1 MNMQKIIPPLFVA
14 AVAVMAAYS
23 GLNDFYLLI
32 IFNIGIYFI
41 AATGFNILVGQTGQ
55 KSLGHA
61 GLFGVGAYTVALLT
75 VNYQWSPW
83 LALLAAVVISAVFGV
98 LIALPAL
105 KVRGP
110 SLAMVTIAFGL
121 LIEKVVSEWTD
132 VFKGQEGFY
141 GIAGLT
147 FNGVPL
153 DSRQWVVVVVLI
165 GLLLHALTSL
175 LLNGGFGRGFAAVRT
190 SEIAAESV
198 GISVY
203 RFKILAF
210 VISAITCG
218 IAGGLVAQQN
228 QYINSDFV
236 NFNLSVF
243 FLVLVLFGGRTPTG
257 SFLGAVV
264 LTLIDAMLARWPEVQ
279 HFAYGLILL
288 FALYAMPEGLAGLL
302 QKVLP
307 RRSLLSDEERSKVE
321 PWLPSR
327 EIRRAMKSGTDSQID
342 EQGVGHAPFLEVKA
356 LYKAFGGVVPTN
368 KVSFSVSQ
376 GSIVSLIGPNGAGKT
391 TTLNLLSGLVQ
402 PGSGSI
408 EFKQRQLVGMPA
420 HEIAAC
426 GIGRTFQNLRL
437 FDGLSVL
444 ENVMVG
450 MYRIQKTGFLASLL
464 GLPSSLAEE
473 RQLRREAY
481 AVLKFFDL
489 ERYADDIANSLPYG
503 LQRRLEIA
511 RAVVSMPDLLLLDE
525 PAAGLNPAETDEL
538 TALIVKLRDKGLT
551 IFLIEHHMDLV
562 MAISDYIVVLDY
574 GVKIASGK
582 PAQIQDDPRV
592 IEAYLGAAA

>member
-1 MNMQKIIPPLFVA
+1 MNLRPLLVPLCVA
-14 AVAVMAAYS
+14 ALAVAAAYS

-32 IFNIGIYFI
+32 LFNIGVYYI

-75 VNYQWSPW
+75 VNYQVNPW
-83 LALLAAVVISAVFGV
+83 LALAAAIVISALFGV
-98 LIALPAL
+98 AIALPAL
-105 KVRGP
+105 KVKGP

-121 LIEKVVSEWTD
+121 LIEKIVSEWTD

-141 GIAGLT
+141 GITGLT
-147 FNGVPL
+147 WGGAPL
-153 DSRQWVVVVVLI
+153 DGRQWVVVVVVI
-165 GLLLHALTSL
+165 GLLLHAATSL
-175 LLNGGFGRGFAAVRT
+175 LLNGRFGRGFAAVRT
-190 SEIAAESV
+190 SEIAAGSV

-243 FLVLVLFGGRTPTG
+243 FLVLVLFGGRSPTG

-264 LTLIDAMLARWPEVQ
+264 LTVIDAMLARWPEVQ

-288 FALYAMPEGLAGLL
+288 FALYAMPEGLSGLL
-302 QKVLP
+302 ARVLP
-307 RRSLLSDEERSKVE
+307 RRSLLSAREREAIK
-321 PWLPSR
+321 PWSPTQTR
-327 EIRRAMKSGTDSQID
+327 K
-342 EQGVGHAPFLEVKA
+342 QGAGDLLVVKD

-368 KVSFSVSQ
+368 KVSFSIQ
-376 GSIVSLIGPNGAGKT
+376 EGSIVSLIGPNGAGKT
-391 TTLNLLSGLVQ
+391 TTLNLLSGLVT
-402 PGSGSI
+402 PDAGSI
-408 EFKQRQLVGMPA
+408 RFKDHDLVGLPA
-420 HEIAAC
+420 DQIASL
-426 GIGRTFQNLRL
+426 GIGRTFQNLKL
-437 FDGLSVL
+437 FEGLSTL

-450 MYRIQKTGFLASLL
+450 LYRVQRSGFWANLL

-473 RQLRREAY
+473 RRMRREAY
-481 AVLKFFDL
+481 AILKFFEL
-489 ERYADDIANSLPYG
+489 ERYADDAANSLPYG

-511 RAVVSMPDLLLLDE
+511 RAVAAMPELLLLDE
-525 PAAGLNPAETDEL
+525 PAAGLNPAETDAL
-538 TALIVKLRDKGLT
+538 TGLIARLRDKGLT
-551 IFLIEHHMDLV
+551 VLLIEHHMDLV
-562 MAISDYIVVLDY
+562 MAISDQIVVLDY
-574 GVKIASGK
+574 GVKIASGL
-582 PAQIQDDPRV
+582 PAQIQENPKV
-592 IEAYLGAAA
+592 IEAYLGAPA

>member
-1 MNMQKIIPPLFVA
+1 MKLSKILVPLVIA
-14 AVAVMAAYS
+14 ALAIGYAYS

-32 IFNIGIYFI
+32 LFNIGVYYI

-75 VNYQWSPW
+75 VNYQVDPW
-83 LALLAAVVISAVFGV
+83 LALGCAAVVSAVFGV
-98 LIALPAL
+98 VIAIPAL
-105 KVRGP
+105 KVKGP

-121 LIEKVVSEWTD
+121 LIEKIVSEWTD

-141 GIAGLT
+141 GITGLT
-147 FNGVPL
+147 FGGATL
-153 DSRQWVVVVVLI
+153 DSRQWVVVVVVL
-165 GLLLHALTSL
+165 GLALHAMTSL
-175 LLNGGFGRGFAAVRT
+175 LLNGRFGRGFAAVRT

-210 VISAITCG
+210 AISAITCG

-243 FLVLVLFGGRTPTG
+243 FLVLVLFGGRTPGG

-264 LTLIDAMLARWPEVQ
+264 LTVIDAMLARWPEVQ

-302 QKVLP
+302 AKVLP
-307 RRSLLSDEERSKVE
+307 TRG
-321 PWLPSR
+321 PR
-327 EIRRAMKSGTDSQID
+327 EALAAEAGAADWTPASPADRGGAASG
-342 EQGVGHAPFLEVKA
+342 FLEVKD

-368 KVSFSVSQ
+368 KVSFSLER
-376 GSIVSLIGPNGAGKT
+376 GSVVSLIGPNGAGKT
-391 TTLNLLSGLVQ
+391 TTLNLLSGLVV
-402 PGSGSI
+402 PDAGSI
-408 EFKQRQLVGMPA
+408 RFKNRQMVGLSPN
-420 HEIAAC
+420 EIAAS
-426 GIGRTFQNLRL
+426 GIGRTFQNLKL
-437 FDGLSVL
+437 FDGLSAL

-450 MYRIQKTGFLASLL
+450 FYRVQKSSFFSNLL
-464 GLPSSLAEE
+464 GLPGSLAEE
-473 RQLRREAY
+473 RRIRRQAY
-481 AVLKFFDL
+481 AILRFFELD
-489 ERYADDIANSLPYG
+489 RYADDAANSLPYG

-511 RAVVSMPDLLLLDE
+511 RAVAAMPDLLLLDE
-525 PAAGLNPAETDEL
+525 PAAGLNPAETDQL
-538 TALIVKLRDKGLT
+538 TDLIVKLKNMGLT
-551 IFLIEHHMDLV
+551 ILLIEHHMDLV
-562 MAISDYIVVLDY
+562 MAISDHIVVLDY
-574 GVKIASGK
+574 GVKIASGL
-582 PAQIQDDPRV
+582 PNHIQENPKV
-592 IEAYLGAAA
+592 IEAYLGAPA

>member
-1 MNMQKIIPPLFVA
+1 MSKLLIPLVIA
-14 AVAVMAAYS
+14 ALAVGFAYS

-32 IFNIGIYFI
+32 LFNIGVYYI

-75 VNYQWSPW
+75 VNYQVNPW
-83 LALLAAVVISAVFGV
+83 LALLCAAGVSAVFGV
-98 LIALPAL
+98 AIAIPAL
-105 KVRGP
+105 KVKGP

-121 LIEKVVSEWTD
+121 LIEKIVSEWTD

-141 GIAGLT
+141 GITGLT
-147 FNGVPL
+147 FNGATL
-153 DSRQWVVVVVLI
+153 DSRQWVVVVVML
-165 GLLLHALTSL
+165 GLALHAMTSL
-175 LLNGGFGRGFAAVRT
+175 LLNGRFGRGFAAVRT

-210 VISAITCG
+210 AISAITCG

-243 FLVLVLFGGRTPTG
+243 FLVLVLFGGRTPVG

-264 LTLIDAMLARWPEVQ
+264 LTVLDAMLARWPEVQ

-302 QKVLP
+302 RRVLP
-307 RRSLLSDEERSKVE
+307 QRGQRDALSRGAAAAEWTPK
-321 PWLPSR
+321 
-327 EIRRAMKSGTDSQID
+327 RAAQVVST
-342 EQGVGHAPFLEVKA
+342 APGRAAPEFLEVKD

-368 KVSFSVSQ
+368 KVSFSLAQ

-391 TTLNLLSGLVQ
+391 TTLNLLSGLVT
-402 PGSGSI
+402 PDAGSI
-408 EFKQRQLVGMPA
+408 RFKNKQMVGLSPN
-420 HEIAAC
+420 EIAAS
-426 GIGRTFQNLRL
+426 GIGRTFQNLKL
-437 FDGLSVL
+437 FDGLTAL

-450 MYRIQKTGFLASLL
+450 FYRVQKSGFFSNLL
-464 GLPSSLAEE
+464 GLPASLAEE
-473 RQLRREAY
+473 RRMRQEAF
-481 AVLKFFDL
+481 AILKFFDL
-489 ERYADDIANSLPYG
+489 DRYADDAANSLPYG

-511 RAVVSMPDLLLLDE
+511 RAVAAMPDLLLLDE
-525 PAAGLNPAETDEL
+525 PAAGLNPAETDQL
-538 TALIVKLRDKGLT
+538 TDLIVKLKGMGLT
-551 IFLIEHHMDLV
+551 ILLIEHHMDLV
-562 MAISDYIVVLDY
+562 MAISDHIVVLDY
-574 GVKIASGK
+574 GVKIASGL
-582 PAQIQDDPRV
+582 PNHIQENPKV
-592 IEAYLGAAA
+592 IEAYLGAPA

>member
-1 MNMQKIIPPLFVA
+1 MNMSKLLIPLVIA
-14 AVAVMAAYS
+14 ALAVGFAYS

-32 IFNIGIYFI
+32 LFNIGVYYI

-75 VNYQWSPW
+75 VNYQVNPW
-83 LALLAAVVISAVFGV
+83 LALLCAAGVSAVFGV
-98 LIALPAL
+98 AIAIPAL
-105 KVRGP
+105 KVKGP

-121 LIEKVVSEWTD
+121 LIEKIVSEWTD

-141 GIAGLT
+141 GITGLT
-147 FNGVPL
+147 FNGATL
-153 DSRQWVVVVVLI
+153 DSRQWVVVVVLV
-165 GLLLHALTSL
+165 GLALHAMTSL
-175 LLNGGFGRGFAAVRT
+175 LLNGRFGRGFAAVRT

-210 VISAITCG
+210 AISAITCG

-243 FLVLVLFGGRTPTG
+243 FLVLVLFGGRTPVG

-264 LTLIDAMLARWPEVQ
+264 LTVLDAMLARWPEVQ

-302 QKVLP
+302 RRVLP
-307 RRSLLSDEERSKVE
+307 QRGQRDALARSTNAAEWTPK
-321 PWLPSR
+321 
-327 EIRRAMKSGTDSQID
+327 RAAPPAKPG
-342 EQGVGHAPFLEVKA
+342 QGRAAPEFLEVKD

-368 KVSFSVSQ
+368 KVSFSLAQ

-391 TTLNLLSGLVQ
+391 TTLNLLSGLVA
-402 PGSGSI
+402 PDAGSI
-408 EFKQRQLVGMPA
+408 RFKNKQMVGLSA
-420 HEIAAC
+420 NEIAAS
-426 GIGRTFQNLRL
+426 GIGRTFQNLKL
-437 FDGLSVL
+437 FDGLTAL

-450 MYRIQKTGFLASLL
+450 FYRVQQSGFISNLL
-464 GLPSSLAEE
+464 GLPASLAEE
-473 RQLRREAY
+473 RRMRQEAF
-481 AVLKFFDL
+481 AILKFFDL
-489 ERYADDIANSLPYG
+489 DRYADDAANSLPYG

-511 RAVVSMPDLLLLDE
+511 RAVAAMPDLLLLDE
-525 PAAGLNPAETDEL
+525 PAAGLNPAETDQL
-538 TALIVKLRDKGLT
+538 TDLIVKLKGMGLT
-551 IFLIEHHMDLV
+551 ILLIEHHMDLV
-562 MAISDYIVVLDY
+562 MAISDHIVVLDY
-574 GVKIASGK
+574 GVKIASGL
-582 PAQIQDDPRV
+582 PNHIQENPKV
-592 IEAYLGAAA
+592 IEAYLGAPA

>member
-1 MNMQKIIPPLFVA
+1 MSKLLIPLVIA
-14 AVAVMAAYS
+14 ALAVGFAYS

-32 IFNIGIYFI
+32 LFNIGVYYI

-75 VNYQWSPW
+75 VNYQVNPW
-83 LALLAAVVISAVFGV
+83 LALLCAAGVSAVFGV
-98 LIALPAL
+98 AIAIPAL
-105 KVRGP
+105 KVKGP

-121 LIEKVVSEWTD
+121 LIEKIVSEWTD

-141 GIAGLT
+141 GITGLT
-147 FNGVPL
+147 FNGATL
-153 DSRQWVVVVVLI
+153 DSRQWVVVVVML
-165 GLLLHALTSL
+165 GLALHAMTSL
-175 LLNGGFGRGFAAVRT
+175 LLNGRFGRGFAAVRT

-210 VISAITCG
+210 AISAITCG

-243 FLVLVLFGGRTPTG
+243 FLVLVLFGGRTPVG

-264 LTLIDAMLARWPEVQ
+264 LTVLDAMLARWPEVQ

-302 QKVLP
+302 RRVLP
-307 RRSLLSDEERSKVE
+307 QRGQRDALSRGAAAAEWTPKRAAQVVS
-321 PWLPSR
+321 PSPG
-327 EIRRAMKSGTDSQID
+327 RA
-342 EQGVGHAPFLEVKA
+342 APEFLEVKD

-368 KVSFSVSQ
+368 KVSFSLAQ

-391 TTLNLLSGLVQ
+391 TTLNLLSGLVA
-402 PGSGSI
+402 PDAGSI
-408 EFKQRQLVGMPA
+408 RFKNKQMVGLSPN
-420 HEIAAC
+420 EIAAS
-426 GIGRTFQNLRL
+426 GIGRTFQNLKL
-437 FDGLSVL
+437 FDGLTAL

-450 MYRIQKTGFLASLL
+450 FYRVQKSGFFSNLL
-464 GLPSSLAEE
+464 GLPASLAEE
-473 RQLRREAY
+473 RRMRQEAF
-481 AVLKFFDL
+481 AILKFFDL
-489 ERYADDIANSLPYG
+489 DRYADDAANSLPYG

-511 RAVVSMPDLLLLDE
+511 RAVAAMPDLLLLDE
-525 PAAGLNPAETDEL
+525 PAAGLNPAETDQL
-538 TALIVKLRDKGLT
+538 TDLIVKLKGMGLT
-551 IFLIEHHMDLV
+551 ILLIEHHMDLV
-562 MAISDYIVVLDY
+562 MAISDHIVVLDY
-574 GVKIASGK
+574 GVKIASGL
-582 PAQIQDDPRV
+582 PNHIQENPKV
-592 IEAYLGAAA
+592 IEAYLGAPA

>member
-1 MNMQKIIPPLFVA
+1 MKLSKILVPLVIA
-14 AVAVMAAYS
+14 ALVVGFAYS

-32 IFNIGIYFI
+32 LFNIGVYYI

-75 VNYQWSPW
+75 VNYQVDPW
-83 LALLAAVVISAVFGV
+83 LALACAAVVSAIFGV
-98 LIALPAL
+98 VIAIPAL
-105 KVRGP
+105 KVKGP

-121 LIEKVVSEWTD
+121 LIEKIVSEWTE

-141 GIAGLT
+141 GITGLT
-147 FNGVPL
+147 FNGATL
-153 DSRQWVVVVVLI
+153 DGRQWVVVVVAI
-165 GLLLHALTSL
+165 GLALHAMTSL
-175 LLNGGFGRGFAAVRT
+175 LLNGRFGRGFAAVRT

-210 VISAITCG
+210 AISAITCG

-243 FLVLVLFGGRTPTG
+243 FLVLVLFGGRTPGG

-264 LTLIDAMLARWPEVQ
+264 LTVIDAMLARWPEVQ

-302 QKVLP
+302 AKVLP
-307 RRSLLSDEERSKVE
+307 KRGL
-321 PWLPSR
+321 
-327 EIRRAMKSGTDSQID
+327 RAALAAEARPDDWKP
-342 EQGVGHAPFLEVKA
+342 APPAARGARGAAGFLEVKD

-368 KVSFSVSQ
+368 KVSFALEQ
-376 GSIVSLIGPNGAGKT
+376 GSVVSLIGPNGAGKT
-391 TTLNLLSGLVQ
+391 TTLNLLSGLVV
-402 PGSGSI
+402 PDAGSI
-408 EFKQRQLVGMPA
+408 RFKGRQLVGQSPN
-420 HEIAAC
+420 EIAAS
-426 GIGRTFQNLRL
+426 GIGRTFQNLKL
-437 FDGLSVL
+437 FDGLSAL

-450 MYRIQKTGFLASLL
+450 FYRVQKSSFVSNLL
-464 GLPSSLAEE
+464 GLPGSLEEE
-473 RQLRREAY
+473 RRIRRQAFGI
-481 AVLKFFDL
+481 LKFFELD
-489 ERYADDIANSLPYG
+489 RYADDAANSLPYG

-511 RAVVSMPDLLLLDE
+511 RAVAAMPDLLLLDE
-525 PAAGLNPAETDEL
+525 PAAGLNPAETDQL
-538 TALIVKLRDKGLT
+538 TELIVKLKDMGLT
-551 IFLIEHHMDLV
+551 ILLIEHHMDLV
-562 MAISDYIVVLDY
+562 MAISDHIVVLDY
-574 GVKIASGK
+574 GVKIASGL
-582 PAQIQDDPRV
+582 PNHIQENPKV
-592 IEAYLGAAA
+592 IEAYLGAPA

>member
-1 MNMQKIIPPLFVA
+1 MSKLLLPIVIA
-14 AVAVMAAYS
+14 ALTVGFAYS

-32 IFNIGIYFI
+32 LFNIGVYYI

-75 VNYQWSPW
+75 VNYQVNPW
-83 LALLAAVVISAVFGV
+83 LALLCAAGVSAVFGV
-98 LIALPAL
+98 AIAIPAL
-105 KVRGP
+105 KVKGP

-121 LIEKVVSEWTD
+121 LIEKIVSEWTD

-141 GIAGLT
+141 GITGLT
-147 FNGVPL
+147 FNGATL
-153 DSRQWVVVVVLI
+153 DSRQWVVVVVVL
-165 GLLLHALTSL
+165 GLALHAMTSL
-175 LLNGGFGRGFAAVRT
+175 LLNGRFGRGFAAVRT

-243 FLVLVLFGGRTPTG
+243 FLVLVLFGGRTPVG

-264 LTLIDAMLARWPEVQ
+264 LTVLDAMLARWPEVQ

-302 QKVLP
+302 RRVLP
-307 RRSLLSDEERSKVE
+307 QRGQGEALARTASAAEWSPERATATPK
-321 PWLPSR
+321 
-327 EIRRAMKSGTDSQID
+327 ASGTA
-342 EQGVGHAPFLEVKA
+342 GFLEVKD

-368 KVSFSVSQ
+368 KVSFALEQ
-376 GSIVSLIGPNGAGKT
+376 GSVVSLIGPNGAGKT
-391 TTLNLLSGLVQ
+391 TTLNLLSGLVV
-402 PGSGSI
+402 PDAGSI
-408 EFKQRQLVGMPA
+408 RFKNRQMVGLSPN
-420 HEIAAC
+420 EIAAS
-426 GIGRTFQNLRL
+426 GIGRTFQNLKL
-437 FDGLSVL
+437 FDGLTAL

-450 MYRIQKTGFLASLL
+450 FYRVQKSGFFSNLL
-464 GLPSSLAEE
+464 GLPASLAEE
-473 RQLRREAY
+473 RRMRREAF
-481 AVLKFFDL
+481 AILKFFELD
-489 ERYADDIANSLPYG
+489 RYADDAANSLPYG

-511 RAVVSMPDLLLLDE
+511 RAVAAMPDLLLLDE
-525 PAAGLNPAETDEL
+525 PAAGLNPAETDQL
-538 TALIVKLRDKGLT
+538 TDLIVKLKGMGLT
-551 IFLIEHHMDLV
+551 ILLIEHHMDLV
-562 MAISDYIVVLDY
+562 MAISDHIVVLDY
-574 GVKIASGK
+574 GVKIASGL
-582 PAQIQDDPRV
+582 PNHIQENPKV
-592 IEAYLGAAA
+592 IEAYLGAPA

>member
-1 MNMQKIIPPLFVA
+1 MNLRHLLVPLGVA
-14 AVAVMAAYS
+14 ALAVAAAYS

-32 IFNIGIYFI
+32 LFNIGIYFI

-75 VNYQWSPW
+75 VNHQLNPW
-83 LALLAAVVISAVFGV
+83 LALIAAAGVSGLFGV
-98 LIALPAL
+98 VIALPAL
-105 KVRGP
+105 KVKGP

-121 LIEKVVSEWTD
+121 LIEKIVSEWTD

-141 GIAGLT
+141 GIGGLT
-147 FNGVPL
+147 WDGAPL
-153 DSRQWVVVVVLI
+153 DGRQWVVVVVAI
-165 GLLLHALTSL
+165 GLALHAATSL
-175 LLNGGFGRGFAAVRT
+175 LLNGRFGRGFAAVRT
-190 SEIAAESV
+190 SEIAAGSV

-264 LTLIDAMLARWPEVQ
+264 LTVIDAMLARWPEVQ

-302 QKVLP
+302 ARVLP
-307 RRSLLSDEERSKVE
+307 RRSLLSQRERQAIE
-321 PWLPSR
+321 PWSPPQARSR
-327 EIRRAMKSGTDSQID
+327 GQAD
-342 EQGVGHAPFLEVKA
+342 FLVVKD

-368 KVSFSVSQ
+368 KVSFSLKE

-391 TTLNLLSGLVQ
+391 TTLNLLSGLVT
-402 PGSGSI
+402 PDAGSI
-408 EFKQRQLVGMPA
+408 RFKGRDIVGLPA
-420 HEIAAC
+420 DQIAAL
-426 GIGRTFQNLRL
+426 GIGRTFQNLKL
-437 FDGLSVL
+437 FEGLSTL

-450 MYRIQKTGFLASLL
+450 LYRVQRSGFWANLL
-464 GLPSSLAEE
+464 GLPASLAEE
-473 RQLRREAY
+473 RRMRRQAY
-481 AVLKFFDL
+481 ALLKFFEL
-489 ERYADDIANSLPYG
+489 ERYADEAANSLPYG

-511 RAVVSMPDLLLLDE
+511 RAVAAMPELLLLDE
-525 PAAGLNPAETDEL
+525 PAAGLNPAETEAL
-538 TALIVKLRDKGLT
+538 TGLIAKLRDKGLT
-551 IFLIEHHMDLV
+551 VLLIEHHMDLV
-562 MAISDYIVVLDY
+562 MAISDQIVVLDY
-574 GVKIASGK
+574 GVKIASGL
-582 PAQIQDDPRV
+582 PAQIQENPKV
-592 IEAYLGAAA
+592 IEAYLGAPA

>member
-1 MNMQKIIPPLFVA
+1 MKLPKILIPVVIA
-14 AVAVMAAYS
+14 ALAVGFAYS

-32 IFNIGIYFI
+32 LFNIGIYYI

-75 VNYQWSPW
+75 VNYQVDPW
-83 LALLAAVVISAVFGV
+83 LALGCAAVVSAIFGV
-98 LIALPAL
+98 AIAIPAL
-105 KVRGP
+105 KVKGP

-121 LIEKVVSEWTD
+121 LIEKIVSEWTD

-141 GIAGLT
+141 GITGLT
-147 FNGVPL
+147 FGGATL
-153 DSRQWVVVVVLI
+153 DSRQWVVVVVAL
-165 GLLLHALTSL
+165 GLALHAMTSL
-175 LLNGGFGRGFAAVRT
+175 LLNGRFGRGFAAVRT

-210 VISAITCG
+210 AISAITCG

-243 FLVLVLFGGRTPTG
+243 FLVLVLFGGRTPAG

-264 LTLIDAMLARWPEVQ
+264 LTVIDAMLARWPEVQ

-302 QKVLP
+302 AKVLP
-307 RRSLLSDEERSKVE
+307 KRGQ
-321 PWLPSR
+321 R
-327 EIRRAMKSGTDSQID
+327 EALAAETGAADWTP
-342 EQGVGHAPFLEVKA
+342 APPAARGGADAGFLEVKD

-368 KVSFSVSQ
+368 KVSFTLERGSV
-376 GSIVSLIGPNGAGKT
+376 VSLIGPNGAGKT
-391 TTLNLLSGLVQ
+391 TTLNLLSGLVV
-402 PGSGSI
+402 PDAGSI
-408 EFKQRQLVGMPA
+408 RFKNRQMVGLSPN
-420 HEIAAC
+420 EIAAS
-426 GIGRTFQNLRL
+426 GIGRTFQNLKL
-437 FDGLSVL
+437 FDGLSAL

-450 MYRIQKTGFLASLL
+450 FYRVQQSSFFSNLL
-464 GLPSSLAEE
+464 GLPGSLAEE
-473 RQLRREAY
+473 RRIRRQAY
-481 AVLKFFDL
+481 AILKFFELD
-489 ERYADDIANSLPYG
+489 RYADDAANSLPYG

-511 RAVVSMPDLLLLDE
+511 RAVAAMPDLLLLDE
-525 PAAGLNPAETDEL
+525 PAAGLNPAETDQL
-538 TALIVKLRDKGLT
+538 TELIVKLKNMGLT
-551 IFLIEHHMDLV
+551 ILLIEHHMDLV
-562 MAISDYIVVLDY
+562 MAISDHIVVLDY
-574 GVKIASGK
+574 GVKIASGL
-582 PAQIQDDPRV
+582 PNHIQENPKV
-592 IEAYLGAAA
+592 IEAYLGAPA

>member
-1 MNMQKIIPPLFVA
+1 MNMSKLLIPLVIA
-14 AVAVMAAYS
+14 ALAVGFAYS

-32 IFNIGIYFI
+32 LFNIGVYYI

-75 VNYQWSPW
+75 VNYQVNPW
-83 LALLAAVVISAVFGV
+83 LALLCAAGVSAVFGV
-98 LIALPAL
+98 AIAIPAL
-105 KVRGP
+105 KVKGP

-121 LIEKVVSEWTD
+121 LIEKIVSEWTD

-141 GIAGLT
+141 GITGLT
-147 FNGVPL
+147 FNGATL
-153 DSRQWVVVVVLI
+153 DSRQWVVVVVLV
-165 GLLLHALTSL
+165 GLALHAMTSL
-175 LLNGGFGRGFAAVRT
+175 LLNGRFGRGFAAVRT

-210 VISAITCG
+210 AISAITCG

-243 FLVLVLFGGRTPTG
+243 FLVLVLFGGRTPVG

-264 LTLIDAMLARWPEVQ
+264 LTVLDAMLARWPEVQ

-302 QKVLP
+302 RRVLP
-307 RRSLLSDEERSKVE
+307 QRGQRDALARSTNAADWTPKRTAPPAK
-321 PWLPSR
+321 PGQG
-327 EIRRAMKSGTDSQID
+327 RA
-342 EQGVGHAPFLEVKA
+342 APEFLEVKD

-368 KVSFSVSQ
+368 KVSFSLAQ

-391 TTLNLLSGLVQ
+391 TTLNLLSGLVA
-402 PGSGSI
+402 PDAGSI
-408 EFKQRQLVGMPA
+408 RFKNKQMVGLSA
-420 HEIAAC
+420 NEIAAS
-426 GIGRTFQNLRL
+426 GIGRTFQNLKL
-437 FDGLSVL
+437 FDGLTAL

-450 MYRIQKTGFLASLL
+450 FYRVQKSGFFSNLL
-464 GLPSSLAEE
+464 GLPASLAEE
-473 RQLRREAY
+473 RRMRQEAF
-481 AVLKFFDL
+481 AILKFFDL
-489 ERYADDIANSLPYG
+489 DRYADDAANSLPYG

-511 RAVVSMPDLLLLDE
+511 RAVAAMPDLLLLDE
-525 PAAGLNPAETDEL
+525 PAAGLNPAETDQL
-538 TALIVKLRDKGLT
+538 TDLIVKLKGMGLT
-551 IFLIEHHMDLV
+551 ILLIEHHMDLV
-562 MAISDYIVVLDY
+562 MAISDHIVVLDY
-574 GVKIASGK
+574 GVKIASGL
-582 PAQIQDDPRV
+582 PNHIQENPKV
-592 IEAYLGAAA
+592 IEAYLGAPA